1 MLCRALPT
9 PTPRC
14 FSRSPAAGP
23 RGDDRSASLTLGT
36 GRVVA
41 GPPHLSSRAAAAA
54 AAARIVRGDLSGV
67 ASAAADAG
75 SQLGALVDA
84 SPPGCGSVVWTS
96 SEGGLPLELL
106 LHGPVLKELSV
117 VECVLRMTK
126 SEADVNPNAKALQTA
141 VRQTA
146 VLQTVTV
153 FVASMRAS
161 ARTTPRTRGRAP
173 ARLVCAGRVDWTTR
187 RSDASSDRR
196 VVRPTRRVG
205 RGPGPRLRDAAS
217 ARGDGPRRRRYS
229 RESRADVVARLEGA
243 ESGDFAS
250 ALGRCLQKSSQAS
263 FFQLATLAR
272 GARTCLTVVLDLA
285 TPYEEIRCA
294 VELRIRYVG
303 SGLSGAHKDDA
314 VFYDKVSMESART
327 EPTGNI
333 VSALLDSQSKGN
345 FQSQCLKEDLRIH
358 PNKLEVRV
366 GGLAWARQSSFQ
378 PFLAPGVA
386 PGPDGVA
393 FLVTVDLDHRQII
406 GGP

>member
-1 MLCRALPT
+1 MSCRALPT

-41 GPPHLSSRAAAAA
+41 GPPHLSSRAAAA

-126 SEADVNPNAKALQTA
+126 SEADVNPNTKALRAA
-141 VRQTA
+141 VLQTA

-173 ARLVCAGRVDWTTR
+173 ARLVRAGRVDWTTR

-196 VVRPTRRVG
+196 AVRPTRRVG

-303 SGLSGAHKDDA
+303 SGLSGAHKDDT
-314 VFYDKVSMESART
+314 VFTSKVSMESART
-327 EPTGNI
+327 EPTGHI
-333 VSALLDSQSKGN
+333 VRDLLEDLRD
-345 FQSQCLKEDLRIH
+345 QCLKEDLRIH